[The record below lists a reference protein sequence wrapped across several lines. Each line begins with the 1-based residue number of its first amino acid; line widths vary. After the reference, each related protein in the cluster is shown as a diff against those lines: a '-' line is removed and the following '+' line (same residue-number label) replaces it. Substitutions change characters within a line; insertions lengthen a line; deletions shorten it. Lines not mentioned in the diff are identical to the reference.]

1 MGLRME
7 GVGKRYGRGPV
18 IVDGIE
24 LAAEPGLP
32 VVIAGANGS
41 GKTTLL
47 RIAAGATAPTWG
59 RVTGRP
65 KGVGYVPDRFPAHLR
80 MPVGAYLRHMRRV
93 RCAGGDA
100 AVLTSAVLAD
110 LGFTADPGV
119 PMNQLSKGNAQKVGL
134 AQALAG
140 GAELLVLDEPW
151 SGLDVAARPALTSAV
166 AAAAESGAMVV
177 VTDHTGIA
185 DALPRLRR
193 MQLRDGK
200 LQDGD
205 AAGPCAVVTLLCR
218 EPDLMAGELATDPEH
233 DVTVAAGAV
242 TLTVPSGHVDG
253 LLRRA
258 LQLGCSVREVRPLA
272 AGARP

>member
-1 MGLRME
+1 MGPVVLRME

-18 IVDGIE
+18 IIDGIE
-24 LAAEPGLP
+24 LVAEPGLP

-47 RIAAGATAPTWG
+47 RIAAGATAPSWG

-65 KGVGYVPDRFPAHLR
+65 GGVGYVPDRFPAHLR

-93 RCAGGDA
+93 RRAGGDA
-100 AVLTSAVLAD
+100 SALLAD
-110 LGFTADPGV
+110 LGFTADPGT

-151 SGLDVAARPALTSAV
+151 SGLDVDARPALTSAV
-166 AAAAESGAMVV
+166 AAAAGGGAAVL

-193 MQLRDGK
+193 MRLHEGE
-200 LQDGD
+200 LAESGD
-205 AAGPCAVVTLLCR
+205 AGARVVVALLCR
-218 EPDLMAGELATDPEH
+218 EPDVMAAELATHPAH

-242 TLTVPSGHVDG
+242 TLTVPSAHVDG

-272 AGARP
+272 VGSRP